1 MYEFKVQGMTCRNC
15 VNSLKKAIQSLDPKV
30 DLEVN
35 LPAQT
40 VKVQSDI
47 DLNSIERA
55 IEEAGYPV
63 IEKRQLG

>member
-15 VNSLKKAIQSLDPKV
+15 VNSLKKAIQALDPKV

-40 VKVQSDI
+40 VKVRSDI

-63 IEKRQLG
+63 IEKRQLA